1 MTRIRD
7 SLITILAY
15 AVALII
21 AIGSY
26 RDDGCN

>member
-7 SLITILAY
+7 SLIAILAL
-15 AVALII
+15 AVALI
-21 AIGSY
+21 IGSY